1 MSQVEFKLSI
11 GLTTKAGDS
20 LDPDASLAAVSGLLQ
35 AAGVDGFAALPG
47 VGVWRGTQE
56 RCFTVTWIQDAPRGP
71 ALALART
78 LAAQIASALEQECV
92 LAQCHEVQ
100 FEFVQSGR

>member
-11 GLTTKAGDS
+11 GLTTKAGDL
-20 LDPDASLAAVSGLLQ
+20 LDPEAALDVVSALLR

-47 VGVWRGTQE
+47 VGVWRGAQE

-71 ALALART
+71 ALALARF
-78 LAAQIASALEQECV
+78 LAAEIATVLDQECV

>member
-1 MSQVEFKLSI
+1 MSQVEFKLAI
-11 GLTTKAGDS
+11 GLTTKAGDL
-20 LDPDASLAAVSGLLQ
+20 LDPDASLATVSALLQ
-35 AAGVDGFAALPG
+35 AAGVDGFAALHG
-47 VGVWRGTQE
+47 VGVWRGAQE
-56 RCFTVTWIQDAPRGP
+56 RCLTVTWVQHHPRVQ

-78 LAAQIASALEQECV
+78 LAAQIASALGQECV

>member
-11 GLTTKAGDS
+11 GLTTKAGDL
-20 LDPDASLAAVSGLLQ
+20 LDPEAALDVVSALLQ
-35 AAGVDGFAALPG
+35 AAGVDGFAATPG
-47 VGVWRGTQE
+47 VGVWRGAQE
-56 RCFTVTWIQDAPRGP
+56 RCFTVTWIQYAPRVS

-100 FEFVQSGR
+100 FEFVQPGR

>member
-11 GLTTKAGDS
+11 GLTTKAGDQ
-20 LDPDASLAAVSGLLQ
+20 LDPDASLATVSALLQ
-35 AAGVDGFAALPG
+35 AAGIDGFAATPG

-56 RCFTVTWIQDAPRGP
+56 RCFIVTWIQDAPRGP

-78 LAAQIASALEQECV
+78 LAAQIASALGQECV